1 LYLKRKD
8 GTSRNIVYLSYFML
22 CPAHISMH
30 YLTFLR
36 INFYNSIAER
46 LLKYIAHY
54 IMFYVCLFTW

>member
-1 LYLKRKD
+1 MAQIWHCLFVLFYVVL
-8 GTSRNIVYLSYFML
+8 
-22 CPAHISMH
+22 AHISMH

-54 IMFYVCLFTW
+54 ILFYVCLFT

>member
-1 LYLKRKD
+1 
-8 GTSRNIVYLSYFML
+8 
-22 CPAHISMH
+22 MH